1 MSYGHIREETYLGAA
16 VYVDR
21 VLKGEKPGDLPF
33 QRPSKFDLV
42 VNLKAAKLL
51 GLELPSSLLARADE
65 VIE

>member
-1 MSYGHIREETYLGAA
+1 MSYGINSEEIYHGAA

-33 QRPSKFDLV
+33 QGPSKFDLV

-51 GLELPSSLLARADE
+51 GLELSPSLLARADE
-65 VIE
+65 IIE